1 MTHSHSHHH
10 HDPEAPRLPLWRL
23 LFRVALAVIIVGLLV
38 AYSMCFQ
45 VAEGYKAVVTRF
57 DRPVRSVNQ
66 AGLYWKWPWP
76 IEEAR
81 QIDVR
86 RELHNTPFT
95 ATFTRDR
102 RNVVLETYVVWHV
115 EDPLLYLQS
124 VGTRKDAE
132 EKLNGIVV
140 HYKNEELGRYDLS
153 ALVSTKP
160 EEIQTPQI
168 EQAMLADVSKE
179 ARQKFGIEVEQVGIK
194 RIAYPE
200 ENIPAVLEQ
209 MKAERRAEADTLR
222 SQGASKAAEVRNAA
236 ETEKAK
242 ILGEGVQQ
250 AGDIR
255 AEAVAAAAKIYR
267 EATLDPQFYEYWKKL
282 QTFKQVV
289 GEKATLILRTDQIS
303 LFDVF
308 RSPPER
314 AETPPAAAPA
324 PASTSASAT
333 KTAPGPATA
342 AAPGPAPAM
351 APKAPGQNHAAEETR

>member
-153 ALVSTKP
+153 ALVSTHP
-160 EEIQTPQI
+160 EDIKTPEI
-168 EQAMLADVSKE
+168 EQAMLANVAKE
-179 ARQKFGIEVEQVGIK
+179 ALPKFGIVVEQVGIK

-209 MKAERRAEADTLR
+209 MKAERRAEADAYR
-222 SQGASKAAEVRNAA
+222 AQGISEAAVVRN
-236 ETEKAK
+236 TTDTQKAK
-242 ILGEGVQQ
+242 ILADGVQQ

-255 AEAVAAAAKIYR
+255 AEAAAEVAKIYR
-267 EATLDPQFYEYWKKL
+267 EAKLDPQFYEYWKKL
-282 QTFKQVV
+282 QAFKQVV
-289 GEKATLILRTDQIS
+289 SDKATLILRTDQSS

-308 RSPPER
+308 RAPPEP
-314 AETPPAAAPA
+314 AETPPASAPA
-324 PASTSASAT
+324 PASRSASAT
-333 KTAPGPATA
+333 ETAPATA
-342 AAPGPAPAM
+342 TPLQ
-351 APKAPGQNHAAEETR
+351 APGQNHAAEETR